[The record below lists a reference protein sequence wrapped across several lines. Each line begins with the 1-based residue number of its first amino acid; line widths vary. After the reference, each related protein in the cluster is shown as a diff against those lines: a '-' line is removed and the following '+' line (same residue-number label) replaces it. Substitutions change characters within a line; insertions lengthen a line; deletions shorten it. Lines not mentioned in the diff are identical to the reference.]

1 MTAVATVTIEEAT
14 SALRRQLLPLPG
26 VVAVSHVGNTIVVY
40 VEGPE
45 DATKVPGS
53 YMGFPVVVKVV
64 GRATAL

>member
-1 MTAVATVTIEEAT
+1 VATVTIEEAT
-14 SALRRQLLPLPG
+14 SALRRLLLPLPG

-45 DATKVPGS
+45 DAAKVPRS

>member
-1 MTAVATVTIEEAT
+1 VTAVAAPTIEEAT

-40 VEGPE
+40 VERPE
-45 DATKVPGS
+45 DAAKAPSS

-64 GRATAL
+64 GRVTAL